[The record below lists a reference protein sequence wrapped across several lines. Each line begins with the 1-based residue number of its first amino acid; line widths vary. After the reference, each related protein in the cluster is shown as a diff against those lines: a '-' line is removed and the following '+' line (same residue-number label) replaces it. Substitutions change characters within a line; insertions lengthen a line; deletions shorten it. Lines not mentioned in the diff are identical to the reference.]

1 MLAVPVA
8 APMTW
13 DEFDHDNEPQ
23 PEWVCPCP
31 ECNGVM
37 PGPMDP
43 EEAEEAGAWTEPSAE
58 SMVES
63 EWVWAG

>member
-1 MLAVPVA
+1 
-8 APMTW
+8 MTW

-31 ECNGVM
+31 ECNGWT
-37 PGPMDP
+37 PGPP
-43 EEAEEAGAWTEPSAE
+43 EDEEDGGAWGEPSAE

-63 EWVWAG
+63 EWVWAE